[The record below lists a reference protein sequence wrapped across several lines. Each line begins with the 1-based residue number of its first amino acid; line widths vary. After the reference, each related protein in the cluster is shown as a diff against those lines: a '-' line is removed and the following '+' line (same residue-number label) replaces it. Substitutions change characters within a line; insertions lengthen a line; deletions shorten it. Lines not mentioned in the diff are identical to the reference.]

1 MSSVLAAAGG
11 SGVELG
17 QILPIWS
24 AIPFVGMLLSI
35 ALGPL
40 LFPRFW
46 HHHYPKIAI
55 GWGLLLAVPFV
66 VAYRGRAGYE
76 ILHILLADYLPF
88 VLILFGLYTVAGGI
102 VVRGRFAGTPTF
114 NTAYLAFGALLASW
128 IGTTGA
134 SMLLIRPLLRANEV
148 RRHKVHVVVFF
159 IFLVSN
165 IGGCLT
171 PLGDPPLF
179 LGFLR
184 GVPFFWTLFMTPLF
198 AFVGGLT
205 LAAFLVVDLLLY
217 RKERREGGIAQVPIE
232 ESAAHARFRVDGL
245 HNLVFLAGIVGAV
258 LMSGIWD
265 AGEVNLLD
273 VHLSVSGL
281 VRDAVILAMAVASL
295 RTTRKELREAN
306 GFTWE
311 PMREVAILFLGIFTT
326 IIPALAILRAG
337 ESGPL
342 GALLKLVETP
352 AHYFWAT
359 GTLSSFLDNAPTYL
373 AFLTLEIGR
382 IYPGVPEAQAIA
394 RLVLEHPYGLEA
406 VSAGAVFMG
415 ANTYIGNAP
424 NFMVKSIAE
433 ESGVEMPSFFGYI
446 LRWTLPILIPIFA
459 IATWV
464 FFS

>member
-1 MSSVLAAAGG
+1 MTASLAAAGSAG
-11 SGVELG
+11 ADLG
-17 QILPIWS
+17 QVLPLWS

-40 LFPRFW
+40 LFPRLW
-46 HHHYPKIAI
+46 HHHYPKFAV
-55 GWGLLLAVPFV
+55 GWGLLLAVPFLA
-66 VAYRGRAGYE
+66 AYRGQAGHE
-76 ILHILLADYLPF
+76 ILHILLADYVPF

-102 VVRGRFAGTPTF
+102 VVRGRFAGTPAF

-198 AFVGGLT
+198 AFVGGLV
-205 LAAFLVVDLLLY
+205 LAAFFVVDLVLH
-217 RKERREGGIAQVPIE
+217 RRERRAGGIAEVPE
-232 ESAAHARFRVDGL
+232 EPTGSHARFRIDGL

-258 LMSGIWD
+258 LLSGVWKS
-265 AGEVNLLD
+265 GEVNVLG
-273 VHLSVSGL
+273 VHLSIAGL
-281 VRDAVILAMAVASL
+281 VRDAIIVAMAALSL
-295 RTTRKELREAN
+295 RTTREEFRVAN

-311 PMREVAILFLGIFTT
+311 PMREVAVLFLGIFTT

-342 GALLKLVETP
+342 GALLRLVETP

-359 GTLSSFLDNAPTYL
+359 GILSSFLDNAPTYL
-373 AFLTLEIGR
+373 AFLTLELGR

-394 RLVLEHPYGLEA
+394 RLVIEHPYGLEA

-433 ESGVEMPSFFGYI
+433 ESGVEMPSFFGFVVRY
-446 LRWTLPILIPIFA
+446 TLPILLPIFA

-464 FFS
+464 FFL

>member
-1 MSSVLAAAGG
+1 MGGAGPD
-11 SGVELG
+11 LG
-17 QILPIWS
+17 QVLPLWS

-40 LFPRFW
+40 LVPRVW
-46 HHHYPKIAI
+46 HHHSPQVAV
-55 GWGLLLAVPFV
+55 GWGLLLAVPFL
-66 VAYRGRAGYE
+66 ASYRGRAGYE
-76 ILHILLADYLPF
+76 ILHILLADYVPF

-102 VVRGRFAGTPTF
+102 VVRGRFAGTPAF

-148 RRHKVHVVVFF
+148 RRHRVHVVVFF

-184 GVPFFWTLFMTPLF
+184 GVPFFWTLFMAPLF
-198 AFVGGLT
+198 ALVGGLV
-205 LAAFLVVDLLLY
+205 LAAFLAVDLVLY
-217 RKERREGGIAQVPIE
+217 RRERREGGIAEVPIE
-232 ESAAHARFRVDGL
+232 ESAAHGRFRIDGL
-245 HNLVFLAGIVGAV
+245 HNLAFLAGIVGAV
-258 LMSGIWD
+258 LLSGVWD
-265 AGEVNLLD
+265 AGDVD
-273 VHLSVSGL
+273 VVGVHLSISGL
-281 VRDAVILAMAVASL
+281 VRDGIIVAMALLSL
-295 RTTRKELREAN
+295 RTTRKEFRVAN

-342 GALLKLVETP
+342 GAVLQLVQTP

-359 GTLSSFLDNAPTYL
+359 GALSSFLDNAPTYL
-373 AFLTLEIGR
+373 AFLSLELGR
-382 IYPGVPEAQAIA
+382 IYPGLPEAQAIA
-394 RLVLEHPYGLEA
+394 RLVVEHPYGLEA

-446 LRWTLPILIPIFA
+446 LRWALPVLIPIFA
-459 IATWV
+459 LATWV
-464 FFS
+464 FFR